1 MTPERVLRDYFHAKD
16 ENRPHLLSNV
26 FAHDAHL
33 EINNRSAEIQ
43 FPSMTRGIEAI
54 ADVLVRRFNQTY
66 ENIYSFY
73 MSRPGENDTEFSCDW
88 LVSMSEKE
96 SQSIRVG
103 CGRYD
108 WTFLAAPMRLAT
120 RLVIA
125 IDQMLVLPPE
135 AAMEVRDWLLRLSYP
150 WASAA
155 IVKST
160 PHPFLVEPIVEYLVR
175 DKARLKRSSNRAG
188 NCRPPY

>member
-1 MTPERVLRDYFHAKD
+1 MSAERVLRDYFHAKD

-26 FAHDAHL
+26 FAHDARL
-33 EINNRSAEIQ
+33 EITNRSAAIQ

-54 ADVLVRRFNQTY
+54 ADVLVRRFNRTY
-66 ENIYSFY
+66 ENVYSFY
-73 MSRPGENDTEFSCDW
+73 MSRPGEEETEFSCDW
-88 LVSMSEKE
+88 LVGMSEKE
-96 SQSIRVG
+96 SQGIRVG
-103 CGRYD
+103 CGRYE
-108 WTFLAAPMRLAT
+108 WTFQGDRPHLAT

-135 AAMEVRDWLLRLSYP
+135 AAIEVRAWLLRLSHP

-160 PHPFLVEPIVEYLVR
+160 PHPSLVESVVEYL
-175 DKARLKRSSNRAG
+175 AR
-188 NCRPPY
+188 